1 MSSDARIRIVIRG
14 AVQGVGFRP
23 FVYRLATELGL
34 TGWVANSTEGVYLEA
49 EGSKDS
55 LDQLVI
61 RLNQEHPRHASIQS
75 LEYSFIDVS
84 GSVDFE
90 IRHSEEHGAK
100 RTLIM
105 PDIATCVDCRRDI
118 FDPTNRRY
126 HYPFT
131 NCTNCGPR
139 FTIIEKLPYDR
150 VNTTMRRFSMCKLCR
165 SEYENPLD
173 RRFHAQPNACP
184 HCGPHVEMWDAAGTP
199 TACREEAVHRA
210 VDALKCGMIVAV
222 KGLGGFHLMVDAT
235 NDEAVRRLRQL
246 KHREEKPFAMMAP
259 SLDAVRD
266 ICRLSILEE
275 RVLTAPESPIVILS
289 RRVEGGIAQSV
300 APNNPYLGVMLP
312 YTPLHHILMAE
323 MHGPVVATS
332 GNRADE
338 PIAIDEY
345 DALRRLSGIADL
357 FLVHN
362 RPIRRHVDDSIVRIL
377 LEREQVLRRARG
389 YAPLP
394 VLIKD
399 ALPTTL
405 ALGAHLKNTVA
416 LATDRTIFIS
426 QHIGD
431 LQTSEAFSA
440 FRHVIDDLQHLYNID
455 PQLIATDMHPDYAST
470 KYANDLVG
478 SREISKERVQ
488 HHWAHVLSCM
498 AENGISSP
506 ALGVAWDG
514 TGYGPDGTIWG
525 GEFLLAAED
534 RFRRVAHFRTFP
546 LPGGDA
552 AVKKPKQT
560 AVGLL
565 YEISGP
571 DAFTGDEPPLLRQML
586 EKQIRSPRTSSV
598 GRLFDAVA
606 SLIGIRHQVSFEGQA
621 AMELEF
627 AAASDVT
634 EDYNYIVHLGEP
646 FVIDWEPM
654 IRQIL
659 EEVRNQRPIGMI
671 AAKFHN
677 TLANI
682 VVDIARRVGE
692 PRVLLTG
699 GCFQNRRL
707 TERTVA
713 ALNAAGFRAYWHQ
726 RVPPN
731 DGGIALG
738 QVMAARQVIEE
749 EKSCALQSQAK

>member
-1 MSSDARIRIVIRG
+1 
-14 AVQGVGFRP
+14 
-23 FVYRLATELGL
+23 
-34 TGWVANSTEGVYLEA
+34 
-49 EGSKDS
+49 
-55 LDQLVI
+55 
-61 RLNQEHPRHASIQS
+61 
-75 LEYSFIDVS
+75 
-84 GSVDFE
+84 
-90 IRHSEEHGAK
+90 
-100 RTLIM
+100 
-105 PDIATCVDCRRDI
+105 
-118 FDPTNRRY
+118 
-126 HYPFT
+126 
-131 NCTNCGPR
+131 
-139 FTIIEKLPYDR
+139 
-150 VNTTMRRFSMCKLCR
+150 
-165 SEYENPLD
+165 
-173 RRFHAQPNACP
+173 
-184 HCGPHVEMWDAAGTP
+184 
-199 TACREEAVHRA
+199 
-210 VDALKCGMIVAV
+210 
-222 KGLGGFHLMVDAT
+222 
-235 NDEAVRRLRQL
+235 
-246 KHREEKPFAMMAP
+246 
-259 SLDAVRD
+259 
-266 ICRLSILEE
+266 
-275 RVLTAPESPIVILS
+275 
-289 RRVEGGIAQSV
+289 
-300 APNNPYLGVMLP
+300 MLP

-323 MHGPVVATS
+323 MRGPVVATS

-345 DALRRLSGIADL
+345 DALRRLSGIADV

-362 RPIRRHVDDSIVRIL
+362 RPIRRYVDDSIVRIL
-377 LEREQVLRRARG
+377 LGREQVLRRARG

-416 LATDRTIFIS
+416 LATERTIFIS

-431 LQTSEAFSA
+431 LETSEAFSA
-440 FRHVIDDLQHLYNID
+440 FRQVIDDLQHLYNID

-470 KYANDLVG
+470 KYADDLCG

-506 ALGVAWDG
+506 SLGVAWDG

-525 GEFLLAAED
+525 GEFLLAADD

-546 LPGGDA
+546 LPGGEA

-565 YEISGP
+565 YEMFGA
-571 DAFTGDEPPLLRQML
+571 DAFTVDDPPLLRQML
-586 EKQIRSPRTSSV
+586 EKQFRSPRTSSV

-606 SLIGIRHQVSFEGQA
+606 SLVGLRHRVSFEGQA

-627 AAASDVT
+627 AAAPDVT
-634 EDYNYIVHLGEP
+634 ERYDYIVHSGEP
-646 FVIDWEPM
+646 FVVDWEPM

-659 EEVRNQRPIGMI
+659 DEVRSRAQIDII

-677 TLANI
+677 TLAEII
-682 VVDIARRVGE
+682 VDVACLLGQ

-699 GCFQNRRL
+699 GCFQNRLL

-713 ALNAAGFRAYWHQ
+713 ALSTAGFRAYWHQ

-738 QVMAARQVIEE
+738 QVVAARQIIDEGLCTKV
-749 EKSCALQSQAK
+749 